1 MSAKDRVNQKL
12 AAAESLRLNGEF
24 DDARKILETLNTDP
38 DRHALGLTTAGELPR
53 RLQSAFMK
61 LASLKTQEYGYA
73 SFYAWNITYDTQVEL
88 HLRWPN
94 KTRWTYA
101 QCPES

>member
-1 MSAKDRVNQKL
+1 MQSECAVNGNL
-12 AAAESLRLNGEF
+12 DGTY
-24 DDARKILETLNTDP
+24 DYLENSVP
-38 DRHALGLTTAGELPR
+38 
-53 RLQSAFMK
+53 AFMK

-73 SFYAWNITYDTQVEL
+73 SFYAWNITYDKQVEL